1 MKEFGITQTET
12 SKLNDKGEQ
21 VIELRYGFDT
31 KTINTLTDK
40 QFTSLMRNNRSL
52 LTQVMEQSDLADIEK
67 LEISAKRKA
76 EIKAEFWNELTGT
89 TEKMEKAKLVAP
101 SSDINELYDIRTA
114 LMDNKEAI
122 ELTYAKQLKE
132 GKDVTETLKS
142 VKRAREAVNNVDA
155 LIEIKKTQIE
165 KATTPIV
172 EIEQIKETLKPGK
185 ATPKEAATNAI
196 TQLKKGN
203 IEDAA
208 KAIAESSTH
217 KQTVLLAGKN
227 ANTYADTSITKILR
241 MANEGAPETLVNQ
254 MAKERSQYALETLSK
269 KNNEMKKAAFKI
281 SEGMPLN
288 SDELKTLWKP
298 ENRELAFDAMWHEKN
313 PTSLT
318 DELVKDALTRNN
330 ADELAQLKKEMQE
343 ELTACINR
351 GECI

>member
-1 MKEFGITQTET
+1 
-12 SKLNDKGEQ
+12 
-21 VIELRYGFDT
+21 
-31 KTINTLTDK
+31 
-40 QFTSLMRNNRSL
+40 
-52 LTQVMEQSDLADIEK
+52 MEQSDLADIEK
-67 LEISAKRKA
+67 LGISTKRKA

-101 SSDINELYDIRTA
+101 SSDINELYEIRTA
-114 LMDNKEAI
+114 LMNNKEAI

-132 GKDVTETLKS
+132 EGKETVETLSS

-172 EIEQIKETLKPGK
+172 EIEQIKEALKPGK
-185 ATPKEAATNAI
+185 ATPKEAAMNAI
-196 TQLKKGN
+196 EQLKTGN

-208 KAIAESSTH
+208 KALAESSTH

-227 ANTYADTSITKILR
+227 ANNYADTSITKILR
-241 MANEGAPETLVNQ
+241 MVNEGAPETLVNQ

-269 KNNEMKKAAFKI
+269 KSNEMKKAAFKI